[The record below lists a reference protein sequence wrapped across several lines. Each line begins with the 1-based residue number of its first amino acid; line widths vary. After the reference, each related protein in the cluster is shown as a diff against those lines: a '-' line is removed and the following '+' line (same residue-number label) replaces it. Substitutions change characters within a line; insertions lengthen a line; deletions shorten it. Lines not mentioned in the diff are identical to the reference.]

1 MPDKPVWYI
10 LERDC
15 VAEWLEGLRLVDGSD
30 ECDCF
35 STDPFPPADFP
46 HVRNNKR
53 RYFHYRTIAK
63 LLGATG
69 GRTKLPKC
77 VQDRIAEMYG
87 DQVGAATKVG
97 YVQDP

>member
-1 MPDKPVWYI
+1 M
-10 LERDC
+10 
-15 VAEWLEGLRLVDGSD
+15 
-30 ECDCF
+30 
-35 STDPFPPADFP
+35 
-46 HVRNNKR
+46 R